1 MALVKGTKIE
11 RGYATITDE
20 DGVNYKEIAETMTE
34 LGFKMQHSSARN
46 HVIKVMKMFA
56 DEFSRHM
63 DVEMSD
69 DQLTQLAKMPSFQGA
84 IADILQ
90 TIETQRRRNR

>member
-56 DEFSRHM
+56 SEFSKHVDAEM
-63 DVEMSD
+63 DDE
-69 DQLTQLAKMPSFQGA
+69 QLTQLAKMPSFQTA
-84 IADILQ
+84 VADILQ